1 MDSGIVAECAPGD
14 FSAGAS
20 SGIVACDG
28 PGDFFQPFFLSA
40 FFLLRD
46 FGLGGGSS
54 ADFFDCFGFDAFLG
68 GDGGCLGSVSIL
80 YASWISMKRC
90 VASSLSSRCRSGC
103 HLSAIFLYA
112 SLTSLSDA
120 SGATPSTANASLV
133 VVVYVGTGMSA
144 AVG

>member
-80 YASWISMKRC
+80 YASWIFGARGR
-90 VASSLSSRCRSGC
+90 ASAKTRSGRREDTD
-103 HLSAIFLYA
+103 LDEALRSVV
-112 SLTSLSDA
+112 
-120 SGATPSTANASLV
+120 LV
-133 VVVYVGTGMSA
+133 VEVPIGMPFERLLR
-144 AVG
+144 V